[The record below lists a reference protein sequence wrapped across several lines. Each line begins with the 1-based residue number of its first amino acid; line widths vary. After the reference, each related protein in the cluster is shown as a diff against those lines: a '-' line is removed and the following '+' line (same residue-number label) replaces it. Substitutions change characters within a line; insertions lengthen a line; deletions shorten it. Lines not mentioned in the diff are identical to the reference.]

1 MEQIVPKLTYRE
13 QQLVPFRNFR
23 NNCSYW
29 QVPFYNSCSFS
40 LACGTFVPNCFFF
53 FLLREQIVPKLTY
66 REQQLVPFRNFRN
79 NCSYW
84 QVPFYNSCSFSLAC
98 GTFVPNCFF
107 FFLLMEQIVPKS
119 TYREQQL
126 VPFCN
131 LRNKC
136 SY

>member
-53 FLLREQIVPKLTY
+53 LLMEQIVPKLTY
-66 REQQLVPFRNFRN
+66 REQQLVPFRNLRN

-98 GTFVPNCFF
+98 GTFVTNCFF
-107 FFLLMEQIVPKS
+107 LLLMEQIVPKS